1 MILNKVEKVS
11 CDILVIGGGGAGL
24 RTAIAAASGGARV
37 LVISKTRIGRAT
49 NTYISKS
56 VIAASGWGDADDN
69 AGLHAQDTTVGGRF
83 LNDPS
88 IVARIAQQAKAEVAF
103 LAGCGVPFE
112 MEQDRLKVMQIPGHR
127 HARHVYGANWVGR
140 DLVLPLMR
148 HAAKKGIGFME
159 HVFVTRLAV
168 SGNRI
173 CGAIGVGRDGR
184 VLVLEAPA
192 VVLATGGYAR
202 IYLNTNNAPGITGDG
217 MALAYGAGVALKDM
231 EFIQF
236 YPTARGRR
244 GSRLFLYEKLLAQ
257 NGVKLVTEKGG
268 DILERRGISH
278 PISVTRD
285 KLTQILMLTIMDQD
299 AGGTPETDAGKGD
312 VYMDVTTLSEEKA
325 RAFFPLLPKAYWS
338 GQRRFKVMPTTHFC
352 MGGVVI
358 DDSGRT
364 TVKGLFAAGEVTAG
378 AHGANRLGG
387 NALAEVFT
395 MGSRAG
401 EAAAGYVSQTNTT
414 TLDGSQIEDEKRR
427 LQEKFHPKGI
437 RPGRLI
443 EELKTVMWHKVGI
456 IREKKGIEAALERI
470 RDDWPQASIATP
482 GDLISCLEFENMRLV
497 AETVCRAALAREES
511 RGSHYRKDFPLEDN
525 ENWLKNIIVSGRA
538 SEMALSTAAV
548 TESKSPGIC

>member
-1 MILNKVEKVS
+1 MILSEVEKVF
-11 CDILVIGGGGAGL
+11 CDVLVIGGGGAGL
-24 RTAIAAASGGARV
+24 RCAIAAASGGARA
-37 LVISKTRIGRAT
+37 LVISKTRIGRST
-49 NTYISKS
+49 NTYISKA
-56 VIAASGWGDADDN
+56 VIAASGWGPADDN
-69 AGLHAQDTTVGGRF
+69 AGVHAQDTITGGRF

-88 IVARIAQQAKAEVAF
+88 IVMRITHQAKAEVAF

-112 MEQDRLKVMQIPGHR
+112 MEQDRIKVMQVPGHR
-127 HARHVYGANWVGR
+127 HARHVYSTNWVGR

-148 HAAKKGIGFME
+148 HAVKKGVGFME

-173 CGAIGVGRDGR
+173 CGAIGVDRDGR
-184 VLVLEAPA
+184 VLAFETPA
-192 VVLATGGYAR
+192 VVLATGGYAH

-217 MALAYGAGVALKDM
+217 LALAYGAGVAMKDM
-231 EFIQF
+231 EFVQF

-257 NGVKLVTEKGG
+257 RGVKLVSEKGE

-285 KLTQILMLTIMDQD
+285 KLTQILMLTIMGQD
-299 AGGTPETDAGKGD
+299 TGGTLEADAGKGD
-312 VYMDVTTLSEEKA
+312 VYMDVTALTDEKA
-325 RAFFPLLPKAYWS
+325 RTFSPLLPKAYWS

-358 DDSGRT
+358 DDLGRT
-364 TVKGLFAAGEVTAG
+364 AVNGLFAAGEVTAG

-395 MGSRAG
+395 MGSRTG
-401 EAAAGYVSQTNTT
+401 EAAAQYIHQTKTAA
-414 TLDGSQIEDEKRR
+414 LVGSQIEDEKRR
-427 LQEKFHPKGI
+427 LNEKFCPKGI

-456 IREKKGIEAALERI
+456 IRDKKRIEAALECI
-470 RDDWPQASIATP
+470 CGDWPQASISTP

-497 AETVCRAALAREES
+497 AEMVSRAALAREES
-511 RGSHYRKDFPLEDN
+511 RGSHYRTDFPLEDD
-525 ENWLKNIIVSGRA
+525 NWVINITVFRGA
-538 SEMALSTAAV
+538 SEMALSKAAV
-548 TESKSPGIC
+548 PESKASKI